1 MVAELIDMGLNEYR
15 YKLESIYEF
24 LLGCLIDWFLA
35 SWLHRSGRILNYFVL
50 GRSHIPLSLRGRN
63 VIVAFSGAYSRF
75 PQFPQDSSSFGEEE
89 HSAGSVLVFQKPG
102 NTAVLET
109 QISKLHWVETKK
121 IYCRINQT
129 MASDT
134 VAPAFDGKFRTKI

>member
-1 MVAELIDMGLNEYR
+1 MNSYWGVLLIG
-15 YKLESIYEF
+15 S
-24 LLGCLIDWFLA
+24 LLLDCTDP
-35 SWLHRSGRILNYFVL
+35 GRILNYFVL

-89 HSAGSVLVFQKPG
+89 HSAGSVLVFQKPA

-109 QISKLHWVETKK
+109 QISKLH
-121 IYCRINQT
+121 
-129 MASDT
+129 
-134 VAPAFDGKFRTKI
+134 